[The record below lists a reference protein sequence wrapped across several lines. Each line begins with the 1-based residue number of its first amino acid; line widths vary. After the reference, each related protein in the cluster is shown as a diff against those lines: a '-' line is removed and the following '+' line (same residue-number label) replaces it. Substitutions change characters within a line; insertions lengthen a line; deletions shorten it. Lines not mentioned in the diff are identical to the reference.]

1 LHHFIEGL
9 NLRLYRNLSWEKS
22 IVDQITSE
30 QFNFQKLPQEM
41 KDFYILESKERK
53 EEKES
58 ILEEYHSEYK
68 APFEAALKK
77 LHEFKEIAKSYIRD

>member
-1 LHHFIEGL
+1 
-9 NLRLYRNLSWEKS
+9 
-22 IVDQITSE
+22 
-30 QFNFQKLPQEM
+30 M